1 MPRSLTKFYN
11 VSTMS
16 KSPTSKPNFV
26 FGSPMESAVAQKLAP
41 AAEPTHELGPL
52 DELIPVTLIL
62 PRDTYLWLR
71 EAAYH
76 HKGFVMQEHVNEAVR
91 AHLTQLGPREPLP
104 ASQLAKELHKNV
116 KLRKNLI
123 KKK

>member
-1 MPRSLTKFYN
+1 
-11 VSTMS
+11 
-16 KSPTSKPNFV
+16 
-26 FGSPMESAVAQKLAP
+26 MESAAAQKLAP
-41 AAEPTHELGPL
+41 AAESGHELGPL

-91 AHLTQLGPREPLP
+91 THLAQLGPREALP
-104 ASQLAKELHKNV
+104 AAQLTKELQKNV
-116 KLRKNLI
+116 KLRKILT

>member
-1 MPRSLTKFYN
+1 
-11 VSTMS
+11 MS
-16 KSPTSKPNFV
+16 KSPSSKPNFV
-26 FGSPMESAVAQKLAP
+26 FGSPMESAAVQKLAP
-41 AAEPTHELGPL
+41 VAESAHELGPL

-91 AHLTQLGPREPLP
+91 AHLAQLGAREPLP
-104 ASQLAKELHKNV
+104 TAQLNKELLKNV
-116 KLRKNLI
+116 KLRKVLN

>member
-1 MPRSLTKFYN
+1 
-11 VSTMS
+11 
-16 KSPTSKPNFV
+16 
-26 FGSPMESAVAQKLAP
+26 METAAAQKLAP
-41 AAEPTHELGPL
+41 AAESAHELGPL

-91 AHLTQLGPREPLP
+91 AHLAQLGPRGRGRGLIGSRCTLP
-104 ASQLAKELHKNV
+104 RSVSQWQAELRGVARRVSTCTTRLAGKEKSISTPRSWRL
-116 KLRKNLI
+116 
-123 KKK
+123 